1 MQSVCRPIGGLI
13 IDGKT
18 RLLVGTRGLRA
29 VGAWLGGTG
38 QVESIFD
45 RAG

>member
-1 MQSVCRPIGGLI
+1 MPSDCKPICQPI
-13 IDGKT
+13 TDGKT